1 MCILLSVYRG
11 KDSNA
16 TEPKTPSLSRQL
28 LQKKEEECEEL
39 KQKLEDVKG
48 KLESNKREQLQL
60 KTAEEELQKL
70 YNDIEAELD
79 RKTGELQYAQ
89 K

>member
-1 MCILLSVYRG
+1 MRILLSVYRG

-16 TEPKTPSLSRQL
+16 TEPKTSSHSRQL

-48 KLESNKREQLQL
+48 KLESNKKEQLQL

-70 YNDIEAELD
+70 YDQIKAELD
-79 RKTGELQYAQ
+79 RKVDELQYAQ